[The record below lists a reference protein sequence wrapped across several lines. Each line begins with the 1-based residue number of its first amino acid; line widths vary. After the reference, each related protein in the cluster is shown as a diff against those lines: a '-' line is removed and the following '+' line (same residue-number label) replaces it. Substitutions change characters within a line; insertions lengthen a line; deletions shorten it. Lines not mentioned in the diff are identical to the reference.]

1 MEYKIIRLLKEF
13 RTDKREENIKVALFI
28 RFCLFS
34 GRVCVGA
41 TSDDDYDS
49 NILFPVSILVFLER
63 TFLLH
68 GATQVL
74 EMIRR
79 NKKIMYTY
87 PYLFIVNQLSH
98 RMKENSRFFFLM
110 SMATT
115 FVVTATGTVF
125 LYFSSMQD
133 MWRTGGVHSFS
144 YIEKVFLLMKSLR
157 KVRLKNY
164 CITMSMMIFNI

>member
-1 MEYKIIRLLKEF
+1 MVVFILLSFISALRIWNIKIIRLLKEF

-34 GRVCVGA
+34 GRVCIGA
-41 TSDDDYDS
+41 TSDDGYDS
-49 NILFPVSILVFLER
+49 DILFPCVYTCLFGTYFSF
-63 TFLLH
+63 TH

-74 EMIRR
+74 EIIKR

-98 RMKENSRFFFLM
+98 RMKENGRFFFLM

-133 MWRTGGVHSFS
+133 MWRTGGYTRF
-144 YIEKVFLLMKSLR
+144 R
-157 KVRLKNY
+157 
-164 CITMSMMIFNI
+164 T

>member
-1 MEYKIIRLLKEF
+1 M
-13 RTDKREENIKVALFI
+13 
-28 RFCLFS
+28 
-34 GRVCVGA
+34 
-41 TSDDDYDS
+41 
-49 NILFPVSILVFLER
+49 
-63 TFLLH
+63 
-68 GATQVL
+68 L
-74 EMIRR
+74 EMIKR

-133 MWRTGGVHSFS
+133 MWRTGGYTRF
-144 YIEKVFLLMKSLR
+144 R
-157 KVRLKNY
+157 
-164 CITMSMMIFNI
+164 T

>member
-34 GRVCVGA
+34 GRVCIGA
-41 TSDDDYDS
+41 TSDDGYDS
-49 NILFPVSILVFLER
+49 DILFPVSILVFLER

-68 GATQVL
+68 GATQML
-74 EMIRR
+74 EIIKR

-98 RMKENSRFFFLM
+98 RMKENGRF
-110 SMATT
+110 
-115 FVVTATGTVF
+115 
-125 LYFSSMQD
+125 
-133 MWRTGGVHSFS
+133 SF
-144 YIEKVFLLMKSLR
+144 
-157 KVRLKNY
+157 
-164 CITMSMMIFNI
+164 

>member
-1 MEYKIIRLLKEF
+1 MLSFISALRIWNIKIIRLLKEF
-13 RTDKREENIKVALFI
+13 RTDKKRKNIKVALFI

-49 NILFPVSILVFLER
+49 NILFPCVYTCLFGTYFSF
-63 TFLLH
+63 TH

-74 EMIRR
+74 EMIKR

-133 MWRTGGVHSFS
+133 MWRTGGYTRF
-144 YIEKVFLLMKSLR
+144 R
-157 KVRLKNY
+157 
-164 CITMSMMIFNI
+164 T

>member
-1 MEYKIIRLLKEF
+1 MLEIIK
-13 RTDKREENIKVALFI
+13 
-28 RFCLFS
+28 
-34 GRVCVGA
+34 
-41 TSDDDYDS
+41 
-49 NILFPVSILVFLER
+49 
-63 TFLLH
+63 
-68 GATQVL
+68 
-74 EMIRR
+74 R

-98 RMKENSRFFFLM
+98 RMKENGRFFFLM

-144 YIEKVFLLMKSLR
+144 YIEKGISTHEVFEEGAVEKLLHQYGYDDFQYMSFVGVYASFQSSKGETTIVPLIKESEYNQEAR
-157 KVRLKNY
+157 KQKQKTYRPKKVQ
-164 CITMSMMIFNI
+164 

>member
-1 MEYKIIRLLKEF
+1 M
-13 RTDKREENIKVALFI
+13 ALFI

-49 NILFPVSILVFLER
+49 NILFPVSILVFFSF
-63 TFLLH
+63 TH

-74 EMIRR
+74 EMIKR

-133 MWRTGGVHSFS
+133 MWRTGGYTRF
-144 YIEKVFLLMKSLR
+144 R
-157 KVRLKNY
+157 
-164 CITMSMMIFNI
+164 T